1 MEYLTAGKQNVNEQ
15 VLYNLGRIHGNGK
28 EKAHKAMSEL
38 LEKIL
43 SKNNMNTA
51 YKRVCANKGAGGVDE
66 VTVEELGDYIKENW
80 ARIRNQIRSREY
92 KPQPVRRVK
101 IPKPNGGVRK
111 LGIPTIAD
119 RIAQMVAR
127 AYVEREVEPM
137 FCEDSYGYR
146 PHKSALDAV
155 EKTRKRCWKYD
166 YVIELDVKG
175 LFDNIDHELLMRVVR
190 RHVKEPWICL
200 YIERWL
206 KSPFVLADGSRIERE
221 SGTPQGGV
229 ISPVL
234 ANMFLHYVFDMWM
247 KRNFPQAP
255 FERYADDGVVHCRTK
270 EEALYIKEKLAKRFE
285 ECKLELHPVK
295 TRIVYCKDK
304 DRTKEEE
311 LTEFDFLGYT
321 FKAVYIKCKDGVMR
335 NNFIA
340 SVSKTAA
347 KDFRDKIKALEIH
360 KRTGCKIDMIAEL
373 LNPMIRGWMNYF
385 GKFNPSAMKN
395 TLQCIERRLIK
406 WAMCKY
412 KSFRGCRRRAEKWL
426 SSIRKREPKL
436 FAHWSRM
443 YSYC

>member
-1 MEYLTAGKQNVNEQ
+1 MA
-15 VLYNLGRIHGNGK
+15 GRIQGITVEIGGDTTKLQTALKGVNTEIRNTQSQLRDVDKLLKLDPGNTELLAQKHRLLGDAVKETK
-28 EKAHKAMSEL
+28 EKLETLKTAAEQAEQALKDGTITQEQYDGLQREIVETEQKLKALEEQARQSGTALQEIAAKGEKLKTVGDNVTNVGKKFMPVTLGVVGLGTAAVKTAADFDSAMSKVAAVSGATGSD
-38 LEKIL
+38 LE
-43 SKNNMNTA
+43 
-51 YKRVCANKGAGGVDE
+51 
-66 VTVEELGDYIKENW
+66 
-80 ARIRNQIRSREY
+80 
-92 KPQPVRRVK
+92 
-101 IPKPNGGVRK
+101 
-111 LGIPTIAD
+111 
-119 RIAQMVAR
+119 
-127 AYVEREVEPM
+127 
-137 FCEDSYGYR
+137 
-146 PHKSALDAV
+146 ALRD
-155 EKTRKRCWKYD
+155 
-166 YVIELDVKG
+166 
-175 LFDNIDHELLMRVVR
+175 
-190 RHVKEPWICL
+190 
-200 YIERWL
+200 
-206 KSPFVLADGSRIERE
+206 
-221 SGTPQGGV
+221 
-229 ISPVL
+229 
-234 ANMFLHYVFDMWM
+234 
-247 KRNFPQAP
+247 
-255 FERYADDGVVHCRTK
+255 ADDGVVHCRTK

-347 KDFRDKIKALEIH
+347 KGFRDKIKALEIH

-412 KSFRGCRRRAEKWL
+412 KSFRGRRRRAEKWL

>member
-1 MEYLTAGKQNVNEQ
+1 MA
-15 VLYNLGRIHGNGK
+15 GRIQGITVEIGGDTTKLQTALKGVNTEIRNTQSQLRDVDKLLKLDPGNTELLAQKHRLLGDAVKETK
-28 EKAHKAMSEL
+28 EKLETLKTAAEQAEQALKDGTITQEQYDGLQREIVETEQKLKALEEQTRQSGTALQEIAAKGEKLKTVGDNITNVGKKFMPVTLGVVGLGTAAVKTAADFDSAMSKVAAVSGATGSD
-38 LEKIL
+38 LE
-43 SKNNMNTA
+43 
-51 YKRVCANKGAGGVDE
+51 
-66 VTVEELGDYIKENW
+66 
-80 ARIRNQIRSREY
+80 
-92 KPQPVRRVK
+92 
-101 IPKPNGGVRK
+101 
-111 LGIPTIAD
+111 
-119 RIAQMVAR
+119 
-127 AYVEREVEPM
+127 
-137 FCEDSYGYR
+137 
-146 PHKSALDAV
+146 ALRD
-155 EKTRKRCWKYD
+155 
-166 YVIELDVKG
+166 
-175 LFDNIDHELLMRVVR
+175 
-190 RHVKEPWICL
+190 
-200 YIERWL
+200 
-206 KSPFVLADGSRIERE
+206 
-221 SGTPQGGV
+221 
-229 ISPVL
+229 
-234 ANMFLHYVFDMWM
+234 
-247 KRNFPQAP
+247 
-255 FERYADDGVVHCRTK
+255 ADDGVVHCRTK
-270 EEALYIKEKLAKRFE
+270 EEALYIKKKLVKRFE

-347 KDFRDKIKALEIH
+347 KGFRDKIKALEIH

-412 KSFRGCRRRAEKWL
+412 KSFRGRRRRAEKWL